1 MLLEALWNKA
11 REGYR
16 PQYAESVKCTV
27 CVLMCLCVCLVERKT
42 EHCSYV
48 FQVKGKYCHCHLCI
62 AFIVWTPEY
71 NHLLYV
77 YNHDDQ
83 FKQFHTQWN
92 ACQSHSNEQCSSKTN
107 TCALSAF
114 RITLLWKAVVRLWLK
129 ALLKE
134 QLLKW
139 NWQTPA
145 FRSHMQ
151 IETKGQKTFL
161 MALRPITNLGLL
173 LELYHACAHLL
184 RGECKIKK
192 ATGLAIN

>member
-1 MLLEALWNKA
+1 M
-11 REGYR
+11 Y
-16 PQYAESVKCTV
+16 C
-27 CVLMCLCVCLVERKT
+27 MCAYVPVCLFGRKEDRTLFLCLSSERKVL
-42 EHCSYV
+42 SLP
-48 FQVKGKYCHCHLCI
+48 FMYCIYCLN
-62 AFIVWTPEY
+62 Y

-161 MALRPITNLGLL
+161 MALMPITNLGLL